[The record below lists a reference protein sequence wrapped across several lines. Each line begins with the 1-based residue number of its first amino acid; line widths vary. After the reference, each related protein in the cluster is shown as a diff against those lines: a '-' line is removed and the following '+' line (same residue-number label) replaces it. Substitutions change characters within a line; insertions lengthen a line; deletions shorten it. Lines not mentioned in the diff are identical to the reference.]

1 MTVKL
6 FVKTETK
13 KTVNQ
18 GIVKV
23 TWGATNNTG
32 RIFYSHT
39 ELMSIEDFKKL
50 KKLFAEVGL
59 DDEKRAD
66 TGRDFF

>member
-1 MTVKL
+1 MTIKL
-6 FVKTETK
+6 FVKTEIK
-13 KTVNQ
+13 KSVNQ

-23 TWGATNNTG
+23 TWGATNNAG

-39 ELMSIEDFKKL
+39 ELMSIGDFEKL
-50 KKLFAEVGL
+50 KELFATVGL